1 MDREAVANQATQAGC
16 PPRFAAPTLWLA
28 NFAMH
33 DTPLQPAQLGVAGVC
48 CIKQAHA
55 AQLFGV
61 EQSYGRKYT
70 SSSPLSQNLRA
81 LIDEDTRR
89 LAANTDP
96 HPENA
101 MILRPETPADAL
113 AIEQLTAAAF
123 EQAPHSSHTEHFI
136 VNALRRAGQLSV
148 SLVAEEAGHI
158 IGHMALS
165 PVTLSDGSTG
175 WYGLGPISVAPERH
189 GQGIGSQLMRAALQA
204 CKDWAPTVAW
214 CWAIQATTHASV
226 SRRTRS
232 CSCRAYHPSISRP

>member
-1 MDREAVANQATQAGC
+1 
-16 PPRFAAPTLWLA
+16 
-28 NFAMH
+28 MH

-61 EQSYGRKYT
+61 AQSYGRKYT

-136 VNALRRAGQLSV
+136 VNALRRAEQLSV
-148 SLVAEEAGHI
+148 SLVAEVAGHI
-158 IGHMALS
+158 IGHVALS
-165 PVTLSDGSTG
+165 PVTLSDGSPG

-204 CKDWAPTVAW
+204 LQGLGANGCVVLGDPGYYARFGFEAHPQLQLPGVPPEYF
-214 CWAIQATTHASV
+214 QALSYSGQWPQAQV
-226 SRRTRS
+226 S
-232 CSCRAYHPSISRP
+232 YHPAFEATS